1 VRLREYGVGWVV
13 LQRAA
18 VTGFA
23 CPYAN
28 GLVKVCEV
36 R

>member
-1 VRLREYGVGWVV
+1 VLR
-13 LQRAA
+13 RAS

-28 GLVKVCEV
+28 EVVKVC
-36 R
+36 RLP